1 MPTRRVHHLAAAT
14 AAATT
19 ALTTVLTAVGA
30 APAHAAGELH
40 VVPPGGSI
48 QQALD
53 AARPGDVVQ
62 LLPGEYR
69 GSLRITTPGLTLRGA
84 GPESVILPAEAAD
97 PATAAAPAAAAAAA
111 PPAAD
116 APPAAAPAAPATAA
130 DLAAACSAAGHGLC
144 VAGTDDRPLEGVTV
158 EALAVTGFRKNG
170 INATGTTG
178 LTVRATYVHDN
189 GQQGISQEKSTRGVI
204 TANES
209 ARNGQSGVFLAN
221 TVDSEGG
228 ALSADGTRVS
238 GNLLTDN
245 RIGVTVRRLR
255 DLSIEQ
261 NRIHGNCGGIFVVGD
276 EGVPRAG
283 ALTVFRNQV
292 LANNRY
298 CPPNPRL
305 DHIQGA
311 GIVLTGAEET
321 AVTENEVRDN
331 VGASPFSGGIVLVR
345 SVVGVANARNTVADN
360 LVLGN
365 GPADLADR
373 DTGTDNAFARN
384 QCAVS
389 EPAGHC

>member
-40 VVPPGGSI
+40 VVFPGESI

-53 AARPGDVVQ
+53 AALPGDTVQ

-69 GSLRITTPGLTLRGA
+69 GSVRITTPGLTLRGA
-84 GPESVILPAEAAD
+84 GPDSVILPAE
-97 PATAAAPAAAAAAA
+97 PAAAAPA
-111 PPAAD
+111 PAAD
-116 APPAAAPAAPATAA
+116 APAPAAPAAPATSTLSAA
-130 DLAAACSAAGHGLC
+130 DLAAACSAVGHGLC
-144 VAGTDDRPLEGVTV
+144 VVGTDSRPLAGVTV

-189 GQQGISQEKSTRGVI
+189 AQQGISQEKSTRGVI

-221 TVDSEGG
+221 SVDSEGG
-228 ALSADGTRVS
+228 ALSTDGTLVRD
-238 GNLLTDN
+238 NLLTDN

-255 DLSIEQ
+255 DLSIDR
-261 NRIHGNCGGIFVVGD
+261 NRIHGNCGGVFVVGD

-283 ALTVFRNQV
+283 ALTVTRNQV
-292 LANNRY
+292 VANNRY

-331 VGASPFSGGIVLVR
+331 VGASPFSGGIVLVP
-345 SVVGVANARNTVADN
+345 SVVGVANARNTVTDN

-373 DTGTDNAFARN
+373 DTGTDNAFTRN

-389 EPAGHC
+389 EPAGRC

>member
-30 APAHAAGELH
+30 APVHAAAGGLHLVQPGE
-40 VVPPGGSI
+40 SI
-48 QQALD
+48 QQAVD
-53 AARPGDVVQ
+53 AALPGDTVQ

-69 GSLRITTPGLTLRGA
+69 GSIRITTPGLTLRGA
-84 GPESVILPAEAAD
+84 GPTSVILPADTTRAGAPAAE
-97 PATAAAPAAAAAAA
+97 TAAACA
-111 PPAAD
+111 
-116 APPAAAPAAPATAA
+116 
-130 DLAAACSAAGHGLC
+130 AAGHGLC
-144 VAGTDDRPLEGVTV
+144 VVGTDDRPLTGVTV

-170 INATGTTG
+170 INATGTDG
-178 LTVRATYVHDN
+178 MTVRATHVHDN

-209 ARNGQSGVFLAN
+209 TRNGQSGVFLAN
-221 TVDSEGG
+221 SVDSEGG
-228 ALSADGTRVS
+228 ALSAAGTVVS
-238 GNLLTDN
+238 GNQLTDN

-255 DLSIEQ
+255 DLTVEQ
-261 NRIHGNCGGIFVVGD
+261 NEIHGNCGGVFVVGD

-283 ALTVFRNQV
+283 ALTVTRNRV
-292 LANNRY
+292 VANNRY

-321 AVTENEVRDN
+321 TVTENHVRDN
-331 VGASPFSGGIVLVR
+331 VGASPFSGGIVLVH

-360 LVLGN
+360 FLAGN
-365 GPADLADR
+365 GPADIADR
-373 DTGTDNAFARN
+373 DTGSDNSFARN

>member
-30 APAHAAGELH
+30 APAHASGELH
-40 VVPPGGSI
+40 VVAPGESI
-48 QQALD
+48 QKALD
-53 AARPGDVVQ
+53 AARPGDTVQ

-69 GSLRITTPGLTLRGA
+69 GSVRISTPDLTLRGA
-84 GPESVILPAEAAD
+84 GPESVILPAAPTAD
-97 PATAAAPAAAAAAA
+97 QATGQAAAA
-111 PPAAD
+111 PVAD
-116 APPAAAPAAPATAA
+116 G
-130 DLAAACSAAGHGLC
+130 AAACATAGHGLC
-144 VAGTDDRPLEGVTV
+144 VAGADDRPLDGVTV

-189 GQQGISQEKSTRGVI
+189 GQQGISQERSTRGVI

-209 ARNGQSGVFLAN
+209 TRNGQSGVFLAN
-221 TVDSEGG
+221 SVDSEGG
-228 ALSADGTRVS
+228 ALSADGTLVT
-238 GNLLTDN
+238 GNVLTDN

-255 DLSIEQ
+255 DLSIER
-261 NRIHGNCGGIFVVGD
+261 NRIHGNCGGVFIVGD

-283 ALTVFRNQV
+283 ALTVHRNQV
-292 LANNRY
+292 VANNRY

-321 AVTENEVRDN
+321 AVTENDVRDN
-331 VGASPFSGGIVLVR
+331 VGASPFSGGIVLVH

-373 DTGTDNAFARN
+373 DTGTDNAFERN
-384 QCAVS
+384 RCAVS
-389 EPAGHC
+389 EPVGRC

>member
-40 VVPPGGSI
+40 LVQPGGSI

-53 AARPGDVVQ
+53 AAHPGDTVQ

-69 GSLRITTPGLTLRGA
+69 GSVRITTPGLTLRGA
-84 GPESVILPAEAAD
+84 GPDSVILPAD
-97 PATAAAPAAAAAAA
+97 SATALATS
-111 PPAAD
+111 
-116 APPAAAPAAPATAA
+116 AAPATAPAAPTAPAAKAATSAA
-130 DLAAACSAAGHGLC
+130 DTAAACSAAGHGLC
-144 VAGTDDRPLEGVTV
+144 VVGTDDRPLDGVTV

-228 ALSADGTRVS
+228 ALSTDGTMVT

-255 DLSIEQ
+255 DLSIER
-261 NRIHGNCGGIFVVGD
+261 NRIHGNCGGVFIVGD

-283 ALTVFRNQV
+283 ALTVHRNQV
-292 LANNRY
+292 VANNRY

-331 VGASPFSGGIVLVR
+331 VGASPFSGGIVLVH
-345 SVVGVANARNTVADN
+345 SVVGVPNARNTVADN

-373 DTGTDNAFARN
+373 DTGTDNAFTRN

-389 EPAGHC
+389 EPAGRC

>member
-30 APAHAAGELH
+30 APARAAGDLH
-40 VVPPGGSI
+40 LVRPGESI
-48 QQALD
+48 QQAVD
-53 AARPGDVVQ
+53 AALPGDTVQ

-69 GSLRITTPGLTLRGA
+69 GSVRITTPGLTLRGA
-84 GPESVILPAEAAD
+84 GRDSVLLPADEAV
-97 PATAAAPAAAAAAA
+97 PV
-111 PPAAD
+111 PAAD
-116 APPAAAPAAPATAA
+116 GAAVCA
-130 DLAAACSAAGHGLC
+130 AAGHGLC
-144 VAGTDDRPLEGVTV
+144 VAGTDDRPLADVTV

-170 INATGTTG
+170 ISASGTTG
-178 LTVRATYVHDN
+178 LTVRATFVHDN

-209 ARNGQSGVFLAN
+209 TRNGQSGVFLAN
-221 TVDSEGG
+221 SVDSEGG
-228 ALSADGTRVS
+228 ALSADGTLVS
-238 GNLLTDN
+238 ANLLTDN
-245 RIGVTVRRLR
+245 RVGVTVRRLR
-255 DLSIEQ
+255 DLSVER
-261 NRIHGNCGGIFVVGD
+261 NRIHGNCGGVFVVGD

-283 ALTVFRNQV
+283 ALTVTRNQV
-292 LANNRY
+292 VANNRY

-321 AVTENEVRDN
+321 SVTENEVRDN
-331 VGASPFSGGIVLVR
+331 VGASPFSGGIVLVH

-373 DTGTDNAFARN
+373 DTGTDNSFARN